1 MKTISTAASFKFLTF
16 SPNRPRT
23 IRFAS
28 VAVSRRQGF
37 TLIELLVVIA
47 IIAILA
53 GMLLPALSKAKEKGR
68 QTACINNLRQ
78 IGLAIVMYAEDNND
92 TLHHNAGREAPNH
105 GQWTSNPNSEMLLPA
120 EHNLAYWG
128 LGYLKQVQSGG
139 TNWNWKSA
147 ITIWRCP
154 SARIVDEWREEGK
167 RFPATFWLNS
177 SIGIN
182 AYVVEPP
189 DPRNPADRLQGAR
202 KTTSFS
208 NPVTTIFAQDS
219 GEQRIEGPDDSVA
232 LFPGRSE
239 CLLQWKQV
247 YASLYPGV
255 KMENEWWR
263 HNRRCNTVWVDG
275 HVSAINYSQK
285 GVDYRWY
292 TGEAPLQQ
300 PR

>member
-1 MKTISTAASFKFLTF
+1 MKPNSIAATGSSFKQGDQAGA
-16 SPNRPRT
+16 
-23 IRFAS
+23 FAFD
-28 VAVSRRQGF
+28 RRRSGF

-78 IGLAIVMYAEDNND
+78 IGLAMTMYAEDSND
-92 TLHHNAGREAPNH
+92 TLHHAYGAAPNH
-105 GQWTSNPNSEMLLPA
+105 GQWTLSPTSEKLLRA
-120 EHNLAYWG
+120 EDSLAYWG
-128 LGYLKQVQSGG
+128 LGYLKYVQSAG

-154 SARIVDEWREEGK
+154 TARVVDEWREEGK
-167 RFPATFWLNS
+167 RFPAAFWLNS

-182 AYVVEPP
+182 SYVIEPP
-189 DPRNPADRLQGAR
+189 DSKDPSRKLPGPRRMVSFANPA
-202 KTTSFS
+202 S
-208 NPVTTIFAQDS
+208 TIFAQDS
-219 GEQRIEGPDDSVA
+219 AEQRMEGPDDSVG
-232 LFPGRSE
+232 LFPGQSE
-239 CLLQWKQV
+239 CLLQWKQGL
-247 YASLYPGV
+247 ASLYSGI

-263 HNRRCNTVWVDG
+263 HNRRCDTIWVDG
-275 HVSAINYSQK
+275 HVSAIGYSQK

-292 TGEAPLQQ
+292 TGEAPVQT